1 MREAR
6 LFFCT
11 GRPLQPHD
19 TSDLSGLDV
28 AIRWIQ
34 IPPQIRK
41 DIGLPTQLRSYTA
54 FVSHF
59 GTNGEE
65 AGDDDPENPPPLP
78 EFVPDADGCDHE
90 LPDGVTI
97 KVRMQR
103 FRTSSGATAYQPQWC
118 HIAVY
123 AASVYACI
131 CTIVVVSP
139 ILSLGLPPHGLSLFI
154 QVYIYI

>member
-1 MREAR
+1 M
-6 LFFCT
+6 
-11 GRPLQPHD
+11 QPHD
-19 TSDLSGLDV
+19 TNDLDGLNV
-28 AIRWIQ
+28 ELRWIF
-34 IPPQIRK
+34 IPAQIRK

-59 GTNGEE
+59 GENGEE
-65 AGDDDPENPPPLP
+65 AGEDDPDTQQPLP
-78 EFVPDADGCDHE
+78 EFVPDADGCEHE

-97 KVRMQR
+97 RVRMVR
-103 FRTSSGATAYQPQWC
+103 FPTSSGRFAYQPQWC

-139 ILSLGLPPHGLSLFI
+139 ILPLAPPPHGLSPFI
-154 QVYIYI
+154 RVYILYI